1 MSFRSPT
8 SSAARASFFLHMF
21 VAGCLVT
28 DLVAAPDPTD
38 SETLLMTING
48 QEVRQGDMDL
58 LMQINFGPKF
68 AALSKDEQETVR
80 INRAPDTRS
89 QMIDRVLLVT
99 AAKADD
105 IKASDEEVLEELAK
119 VSSQLPP
126 ELTLKSY
133 LEGIGLTLA
142 QFRTY
147 AGDQVLINKL
157 SEKRTSDVSKPLA
170 SEIETYYRQNP
181 DYFAKKERA
190 QVSHVLISTEN
201 SLTDEQRAQKRAEA
215 EVARRRLLAS
225 PGAFAEIVQ
234 EISNCPSRAH
244 GGDLGVIERGQM
256 IAAFDEAA
264 FSQETGAIGK
274 VIRTPKGFHVI
285 KVTERIPAKQVTLA
299 EATPDIEALL
309 LFNARTQAMEG
320 YLGTLRLSAKVVMP
334 QVAKPPK

>member
-8 SSAARASFFLHMF
+8 SSASRALFFLHLF
-21 VAGCLVT
+21 AAGCLVT
-28 DLVAAPDPTD
+28 DLVAAPDPSD
-38 SETLLMTING
+38 PATLLMTING
-48 QEVRQGDMDL
+48 QGVRQGDMDV
-58 LMQINFGPKF
+58 LMQLNFGPKF
-68 AALSKDEQETVR
+68 SSLSKDEQDTVR
-80 INRAPDTRS
+80 INRESDTRS

-99 AAKADD
+99 AAKADG
-105 IKASDEEVLEELAK
+105 IKASDEEVLGELAK

-142 QFRTY
+142 QFRAY

-157 SEKRTSDVSKPLA
+157 SEKRTSDIPKPLA
-170 SEIETYYRQNP
+170 TEIETYYKQNP
-181 DYFAKKERA
+181 EYFSKKERA

-225 PGAFAEIVQ
+225 PDAFAEIAQ
-234 EISNCPSRAH
+234 EISNCPSRAQ

-256 IAAFDEAA
+256 IASFDEAA
-264 FSQETGAIGK
+264 FSQGIGAIGK

-309 LFNARTQAMEG
+309 LFNERNQAMEG

-334 QVAKPPK
+334 KPAKPEK